1 VQKFAKLTVIGGG
14 SSYTPELLDGFI
26 QHRDELSVEEIAL
39 YDIDEDRLA
48 IVGGLAKRMIRRAA
62 LPTRVILAHD
72 RRAAIKGADFV
83 ISQIRVGQMPAR
95 ILDERTPLK
104 FNVLGQ
110 ETVGVGGIFKA
121 LRTIPVT
128 LEIAKDVATLAPGAW
143 FLNFTNPAG
152 LITETLVKYSE
163 LERVVGLCNVPI
175 NSHRAVAELLGVADD
190 RVWLDWLGLNHLGW
204 IRGVYLDG
212 QDVLPNLLQR
222 LQDDVPLSV
231 FERFPFDQRL
241 LTALGLLPTYYL
253 RYYYDTPRV
262 MEEIQQAGR
271 TRGEVVLEIEKALM
285 EKYSD
290 PTLDTKPPELGQR
303 GGALYSEA
311 AIRLIS
317 SLLSDRRDVQILIVR
332 NNGAIADLP
341 DDVAV
346 EVPAAVGG
354 QGITALSRGVAP
366 LQVKPLLEAVKTSE
380 ILTLESAMTG
390 SRKQLLQA
398 LLVNPL
404 VPDYIVAERLMEELL
419 KAHQDYL
426 KQFS

>member
-1 VQKFAKLTVIGGG
+1 MR
-14 SSYTPELLDGFI
+14 S
-26 QHRDELSVEEIAL
+26 
-39 YDIDEDRLA
+39 
-48 IVGGLAKRMIRRAA
+48 
-62 LPTRVILAHD
+62 
-72 RRAAIKGADFV
+72 
-83 ISQIRVGQMPAR
+83 
-95 ILDERTPLK
+95 
-104 FNVLGQ
+104 
-110 ETVGVGGIFKA
+110 
-121 LRTIPVT
+121 
-128 LEIAKDVATLAPGAW
+128 
-143 FLNFTNPAG
+143 
-152 LITETLVKYSE
+152 
-163 LERVVGLCNVPI
+163 
-175 NSHRAVAELLGVADD
+175 
-190 RVWLDWLGLNHLGW
+190 
-204 IRGVYLDG
+204 
-212 QDVLPNLLQR
+212 
-222 LQDDVPLSV
+222 SV
-231 FERFPFDQRL
+231 FERFPFAQRL

-290 PTLDTKPPELGQR
+290 PTLDTKPTELGQR

-317 SLLSDRRDVQILIVR
+317 SLLSDRRDVQILILR

-346 EVPAAVGG
+346 EVPAAVGA
-354 QGITALSRGVAP
+354 QGITVLSRGTTP

-419 KAHQDYL
+419 KAHKDSL